1 MSIEAPNVIYL
12 SVHPLTLDFLR
23 WLDQRPRSYE
33 EAMEA
38 WRTSSP
44 RLSIWEDALADGLFS
59 VERVR
64 SAAALRDVV
73 VLTSAGRDLLAR

>member
-1 MSIEAPNVIYL
+1 
-12 SVHPLTLDFLR
+12 
-23 WLDQRPRSYE
+23 
-33 EAMEA
+33 MEA
-38 WRTSSP
+38 WRTSCP
-44 RLSIWEDALADGLFS
+44 RLSIWEDALADGLVS